1 MRIAHPG
8 GVPVVELR
16 VYGDPKP
23 AGSKVSGVAYR
34 REGEGRVPVTRNGK
48 IVTFTKDSSGDA
60 GKVWRNAVA
69 DIGVRAL
76 DGADLL
82 SGPLYVE
89 MTFLLRRPKGH
100 YGSGK
105 NAARLKDSA
114 PLYPAVKPDCTKLA
128 RSAEDALT
136 GCLWRDDSLII
147 CGPYEKV
154 YAEPDEAVG
163 VEVRVWVLPGTV
175 GEDALAVPLLEQE
188 AIWTEFPVD
197 GGPGELFDAPVG
209 VYLSDG
215 PGLAKGEG

>member
-34 REGEGRVPVTRNGK
+34 REGGGRVPVTRNGK
-48 IVTFTKDSSGDA
+48 IVTFTKDSSGNA
-60 GKVWRNAVA
+60 GRVWRNAVA
-69 DIGVRAL
+69 DVGSRAL
-76 DGADLL
+76 GGGDLL
-82 SGPLYVE
+82 SGPLYTE
-89 MTFLLRRPKGH
+89 MSFLLRRPQSH
-100 YGSGK
+100 FGSGR
-105 NAARLKDSA
+105 NSSRLKESA
-114 PLYPAVKPDCTKLA
+114 PLYPITRPDFLKLA
-128 RSAEDALT
+128 RGVEDALS
-136 GCLWRDDSLII
+136 GVLWRDDSLIV

-163 VEVRVWVLPGTV
+163 VEVRVWVLLGTV
-175 GEDALAVPLLEQE
+175 GENAQE